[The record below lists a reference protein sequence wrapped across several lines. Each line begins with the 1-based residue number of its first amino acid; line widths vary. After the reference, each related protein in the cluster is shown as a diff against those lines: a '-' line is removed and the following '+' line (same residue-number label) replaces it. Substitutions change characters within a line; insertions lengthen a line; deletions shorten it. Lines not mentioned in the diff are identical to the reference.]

1 VSAELLILSD
11 LHLGRPVRGRH
22 GVALRAADF
31 DALIG
36 EGMQVCL
43 NGDTAELQE
52 PESRDIALAE
62 LDALHGLAG
71 RRGAT
76 LLMHAGNHDPD
87 VTDAHYGRFAGG
99 VGLVTH
105 GDVFHPSI
113 APWSPRA
120 EQIRRAWAEEVAE
133 TPIPERNT
141 LAGQFRAVK
150 AASRAER
157 RIVTRGLRMTSLLLQ
172 PTTVFSILWYW
183 RQYPRLAAGFAHRHL
198 PATRIVVAG
207 HSHRPGIKRITRD
220 LPNPLIVINTGAF
233 SQPHAPHAVFLKDRT
248 LTFHRL
254 RRDTARPG
262 RPFVRVP
269 DPVGTVELQVPWHEP
284 SIDGRGSPAFAS
296 FDGSVRPSASAMP
309 AAASSNVETLAPVAM
324 PDRSKA

>member
-1 VSAELLILSD
+1 M
-11 LHLGRPVRGRH
+11 
-22 GVALRAADF
+22 ALRATDF
-31 DALIG
+31 DALVG

-52 PESRDIALAE
+52 PESREVALGELAELRALAE
-62 LDALHGLAG
+62 

-76 LLMHAGNHDPD
+76 LFMHAGNHDPD

-99 VGLVTH
+99 LGLVTH

-120 EQIRRAWAEEVAE
+120 AMIRQAWIEEVAR

-141 LAGQFRAVK
+141 LDGQFRAAK

-172 PTTVFSILWYW
+172 PMTAFSILWYW

-248 LTFHRL
+248 LSFHRL

-262 RPFVRVP
+262 RPFVP
-269 DPVGTVELQVPWHEP
+269 AKEATGTVELQVPWHEP

-296 FDGSVRPSASAMP
+296 FDGSARPSASAMP
-309 AAASSNVETLAPVAM
+309 AAASSNAETRAPVAM
-324 PDRSKA
+324 PERSKA